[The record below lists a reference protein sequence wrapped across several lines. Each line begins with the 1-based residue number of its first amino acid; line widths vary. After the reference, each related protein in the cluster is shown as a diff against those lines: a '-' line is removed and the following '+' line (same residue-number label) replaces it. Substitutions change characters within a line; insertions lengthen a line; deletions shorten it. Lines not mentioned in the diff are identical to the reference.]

1 MRSEIAIQCFEIA
14 GAAAS
19 APPRSTLSMPAN
31 GLRWCHLVDN
41 PDLDPYAAGR
51 SRLAP
56 VGINDDAVNG
66 AVGFADSVR
75 VGSRRIGKA
84 TERDGIESGQDDQAD
99 GDVAR
104 CHGSISFRPF
114 DVRHG
119 RRPQ

>member
-1 MRSEIAIQCFEIA
+1 MVSPCGQPRLRSLRG
-14 GAAAS
+14 GA
-19 APPRSTLSMPAN
+19 LS
-31 GLRWCHLVDN
+31 L
-41 PDLDPYAAGR
+41 
-51 SRLAP
+51 SP

-66 AVGFADSVR
+66 AVGFADPVR